1 VHVFVYACDTRHRL
15 GIGCGVKRPT
25 LATHCGAPW
34 PAHLPYACALLVRI
48 DAQALTQSLTHSL
61 LTNSYCVCACIRT
74 DVVAQSDGRR
84 DSRSQAGRARGR
96 HPCFRRCLRPRGYK
110 RTQTPLSLSVS
121 LFLSHA
127 SMTLL
132 TTIVFFCVS
141 LSLVYAW
148 SVSLVRP
155 GRPYGPDGVRQA
167 VQAAVAEAG
176 ATPWLVALHT
186 WLPTAL

>member
-1 VHVFVYACDTRHRL
+1 VSVRVSVQTLWLRVTGGVIREAKLDAPAAGTLASVVASALAGTNAHRL
-15 GIGCGVKRPT
+15 
-25 LATHCGAPW
+25 L
-34 PAHLPYACALLVRI
+34 
-48 DAQALTQSLTHSL
+48 S
-61 LTNSYCVCACIRT
+61 
-74 DVVAQSDGRR
+74 
-84 DSRSQAGRARGR
+84 
-96 HPCFRRCLRPRGYK
+96 
-110 RTQTPLSLSVS
+110 LSLSVS

-127 SMTLL
+127 SMTSL

-148 SVSLVRP
+148 FVSLVRP

-176 ATPWLVALHT
+176 ATPWLLALHT